1 MKKKKTDFE
10 AKFWSGTRKHTAI
23 NLLETFFQFNDL
35 AATKETL
42 NEMVQSSVQ
51 KNLRMAKEPAEIFYL
66 YQSLRSFI
74 LASHQIAKKAKKGK
88 FKISTEVS
96 FPKTAISLSEK
107 EQRNPLRVFQ
117 NAFTVCTLQD
127 FDDFLSATAYFSLG
141 NFSCDTEKKIII
153 PYFQLIKLL
162 EAAPLIVESCQ
173 KKMKG

>member
-23 NLLETFFQFNDL
+23 NLLETFFQFNDP

-51 KNLRMAKEPAEIFYL
+51 KNTRIAKEPAEIFYL

-74 LASHQIAKKAKKGK
+74 LVSHHIAKKAKKGK
-88 FKISTEVS
+88 FKISSEVS

-107 EQRNPLRVFQ
+107 EYRNPLRVFQ
-117 NAFTVCTLQD
+117 KTFKVCTLQD

-141 NFSCDTEKKIII
+141 NFSCETEKKIII
-153 PYFQLIKLL
+153 PYFQLIKLM
-162 EAAPLIVESCQ
+162 EAAPLIVENCQ

>member
-10 AKFWSGTRKHTAI
+10 AKFWSGTRKHTATG
-23 NLLETFFQFNDL
+23 LLETFFQFNDL

-51 KNLRMAKEPAEIFYL
+51 KNTRIAKDPAEIFHL
-66 YQSLRSFI
+66 YQSVRSFI
-74 LASHQIAKKAKKGK
+74 LVSHHIAKKGK

-96 FPKTAISLSEK
+96 FPKTTMSLSEK
-107 EQRNPLRVFQ
+107 EFRNPLRVFQ
-117 NAFTVCTLQD
+117 NAFTVCTLQN

-141 NFSCDTEKKIII
+141 NLSCDTEKKIII

-162 EAAPLIVESCQ
+162 EAAPLIVENRYKS
-173 KKMKG
+173 KG

>member
-51 KNLRMAKEPAEIFYL
+51 KNTRIAKEPAEIFYL
-66 YQSLRSFI
+66 YQSLRSFT
-74 LASHQIAKKAKKGK
+74 LVSHHIARKARKGK
-88 FKISTEVS
+88 FKNSTEVS
-96 FPKTAISLSEK
+96 FPKTPISLSEK

-117 NAFTVCTLQD
+117 NAFKVCTLQD

-162 EAAPLIVESCQ
+162 EAAPLIVENCQ